1 MMIIERNVKRI
12 VPLKYLRDFWRTLEM
27 LLINCEINFV
37 LTWSSACVITNST
50 GVGRFAITDTN
61 HYSSCNFI
69 NSR

>member
-12 VPLKYLRDFWRTLEM
+12 VLLKYLRDFWRTLEM
-27 LLINCEINFV
+27 SLINCEINFV